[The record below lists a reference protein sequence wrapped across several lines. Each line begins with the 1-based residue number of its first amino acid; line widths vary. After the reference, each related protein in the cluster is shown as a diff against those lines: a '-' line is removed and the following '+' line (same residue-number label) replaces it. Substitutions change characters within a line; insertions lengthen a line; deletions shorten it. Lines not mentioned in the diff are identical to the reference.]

1 MNTALDPILDSTF
14 DHSAQPQPVWPRPAT
29 QLPNAHLTWAEWA
42 AKQTATG
49 FSEYYGGAGRSAQM
63 VPAQQRSVQHSV
75 RYFDHHSSAPLVW
88 PLAGTQLPNAHL
100 TWAEWVEVQ
109 PSGTVARQPEKAA
122 SRRAA

>member
-14 DHSAQPQPVWPRPAT
+14 DHSAQPQP
-29 QLPNAHLTWAEWA
+29 
-42 AKQTATG
+42 
-49 FSEYYGGAGRSAQM
+49 
-63 VPAQQRSVQHSV
+63 
-75 RYFDHHSSAPLVW
+75 VW

-109 PSGTVARQPEKAA
+109 PSDTVARQPEKAA